1 MPARTT
7 PDDLRRIL
15 QQTRTVAVLG
25 AHPQRHRAAFY
36 VPEYLHSVG
45 YRIYPVNPMK
55 LGETLWGQPVRAALT
70 ELPEPIDMVDVFRRS
85 TALAGHLDEIL
96 AMAPLPR
103 VVWLQLGIRDD
114 DFTQQLMDAGIE
126 VVEDRCTLAEHRRLF

>member
-36 VPEYLHSVG
+36 VPEHLYSVG